1 VWSPRL
7 RERLKGLI
15 LSCSQTGV
23 APAASIYFWIYSNT
37 KIRYDIKVFCKFFMK
52 KRSTNLQHYFLQDIN
67 PVIRF
72 LILSDT
78 IVMGSVGLL
87 GPIFALF
94 ITDFITGGNE
104 AVAGLAAGIYLFT
117 KSVLQIPIAH
127 FIDKIRGEKDDFWL
141 LFIFTLLMAFVPL
154 LYLIIHTPAQLYL
167 VQFLLGFFTA
177 FTFPTYMAIFTRHI
191 DKKKEGTEWGVYFT
205 LTDLTSAALAALGG
219 FIATYSGFP
228 ILIVSVVV
236 VSFIGAL
243 LLWPI
248 KPYLKMSS

>member
-1 VWSPRL
+1 
-7 RERLKGLI
+7 
-15 LSCSQTGV
+15 
-23 APAASIYFWIYSNT
+23 
-37 KIRYDIKVFCKFFMK
+37 MK